1 VFLFLLRVA
10 VFRPG
15 TSGYTKSGLSQQGES
30 QRLSS
35 NRSFF
40 QGKIIEMY
48 FSLEAPE
55 RNGRLAQRFFF
66 IIIFSFGIS
75 LFIVIFC
82 LGKKT
87 TAPPHLVESAG
98 NFYQRQIEKLV
109 FSIFWVANTSLTPSL
124 W

>member
-1 VFLFLLRVA
+1 MFLFLLRVA

-66 IIIFSFGIS
+66 IIIIFSFGIS
-75 LFIVIFC
+75 LSIVIFC
-82 LGKKT
+82 LWKEDNST
-87 TAPPHLVESAG
+87 TSPGRVS
-98 NFYQRQIEKLV
+98 
-109 FSIFWVANTSLTPSL
+109 W
-124 W
+124 